1 MTQTTI
7 KVKGETKKLLDL
19 VKRYDNQSYDELI
32 RGMIEEKLEEHL
44 ELRKELKAQILKAAE
59 DIRLRRVR
67 TLSFDELYE
76 NLYGTKY

>member
-1 MTQTTI
+1 MTQKTI

-59 DIRLRRVR
+59 DIRHRRVR

-76 NLYGTKY
+76 SLYGA